1 MNQRMSVAQYHA
13 ILASQPAGRMKSSGR
28 MMRLPALPLDQ
39 QPSRR
44 NPALEAGP
52 VKEAGSKEKISSA
65 QKARNRVNVTVEAL
79 EAARTE
85 VDYTVLPDGA
95 ERVLIRV
102 VGGETLPHNRASN
115 IGREQSKLSQRAFSR
130 YKHACADR
138 MQDAATLLQAQVR
151 QAGAARFNSEFYV
164 VRVCYGRQVTSTA
177 RFIDEDAV
185 VISFKYILDGLVT
198 AGVLVDDS
206 RKYVRIGEHLQCV
219 GSEPVL
225 LIELIVQK
233 GMRG

>member
-1 MNQRMSVAQYHA
+1 MNQRMSVAQYQA
-13 ILASQPAGRMKSSGR
+13 ILASQPAGRMRSSGR

-39 QPSRR
+39 QPVRR
-44 NPALEAGP
+44 DPAAEADP
-52 VKEAGSKEKISSA
+52 VKETGGKAKISSA

-85 VDYTVLPDGA
+85 INYSVLPDGA

-102 VGGETLPHNRASN
+102 IGGETLPPNRASN

-138 MQDAATLLQAQVR
+138 MQDAATLLQAAVR
-151 QAGAARFNSEFYV
+151 KAGATRFNPEFYV
-164 VRVCYGRQVTSTA
+164 VRVCYGRQVTSKVHY
-177 RFIDEDAV
+177 IDEDAV
-185 VISFKYILDGLVT
+185 VFSFKYILDGLVN

-219 GSEPVL
+219 GSESVL

-233 GMRG
+233 GTCG